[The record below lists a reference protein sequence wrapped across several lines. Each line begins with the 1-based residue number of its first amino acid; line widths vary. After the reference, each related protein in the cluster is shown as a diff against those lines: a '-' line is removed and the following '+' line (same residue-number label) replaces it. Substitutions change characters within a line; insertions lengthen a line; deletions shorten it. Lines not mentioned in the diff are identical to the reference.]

1 MVTPAVELVV
11 TKVVAI
17 LAADLVVAVALTLEA
32 VRIPRLVQVKAQVV
46 QETVMV
52 LDKALVKV

>member
-11 TKVVAI
+11 TKVVVI
-17 LAADLVVAVALTLEA
+17 QAADLVVAVALTLEA

>member
-32 VRIPRLVQVKAQVV
+32 VRIPNLVLVKAQVV

-52 LDKALVKV
+52 LDRALVKV